1 MISEMDKMEEE
12 TYNIS
17 HTSIIFYDYMG
28 TEYFDVGN
36 GVAKDNERIYREGI
50 DKTKYDLKDGAG
62 RPLDDKGNPIRKE
75 ASPNA
80 GINAHVTYEGGND
93 LQRTGF
99 VVEDMDERS
108 LPSLEL
114 MMNAYRQK
122 LMLEPDS
129 IQQVS
134 EEALAKMDE
143 LIAKGQKAI
152 ESGDEDA
159 IRYARIELLLHAFE
173 SEINAYKDDGITTS
187 KLEDYV
193 KLAIEQHT
201 YLEQHGGT
209 PDQLNEA
216 TRRMVWYAHKFNATR
231 KENSESEVL

>member
-1 MISEMDKMEEE
+1 MDKMEEE

-62 RPLDDKGNPIRKE
+62 RPLDDKGNPIREE

-108 LPSLEL
+108 LPTLEL

-122 LMLEPDS
+122 MMLEPDS

-143 LIAKGQKAI
+143 LIANGHKAI

-159 IRYARIELLLHAFE
+159 IRYARVELFLHAFE
-173 SEINAYKDDGITTS
+173 SGINAYKDDGITTS
-187 KLEDYV
+187 KSEDYV
-193 KLAIEQHT
+193 KLAMEQEE
-201 YLEQHGGT
+201 YLMNHNGTEEQIR
-209 PDQLNEA
+209 EA
-216 TRRMVWYAHKFNATR
+216 IRRMENYSKGFNIP
-231 KENSESEVL
+231 LG